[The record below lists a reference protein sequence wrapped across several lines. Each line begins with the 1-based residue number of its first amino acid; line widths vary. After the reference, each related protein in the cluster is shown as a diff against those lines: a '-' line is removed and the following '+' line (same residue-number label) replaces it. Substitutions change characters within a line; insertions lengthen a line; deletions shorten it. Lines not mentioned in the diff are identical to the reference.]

1 MENMDLDNGTK
12 NNSDRKQTKS
22 RTSSLK
28 VYCGNLPVGVTNE
41 RIRKF
46 MGKYGEIERCDL
58 VNRNPK
64 KPFAFVTYVSDS
76 SARDALSAKAEKM
89 DGRLLVINRSFP
101 PKGAQEGNMEYRRT
115 IYIGGIPIGMS
126 AAVLQKKIMDA
137 IKPITAEFRTH
148 QVPTSGRRRANE
160 GGTGG
165 MVEIK
170 TKGSSSS
177 EKGLQMFA
185 FLVFKTFEEAVKAGN
200 ILYELE
206 LEGQRLLVEFSKG
219 RKMSKYKTNDIRTI
233 HVGNIAY
240 SVSKK
245 ELEEKFRLFGEVKS
259 VRLMTD
265 RETGKSKGYAFLD
278 FVRAADADH
287 ACTVLNGSIW
297 DDRPWKVQLEIK
309 EKSDREPERDR
320 RRKRDDRRRRR
331 SLTPPRRRRRRSESP
346 LRRRESRA
354 PVDDLY
360 YRVDRVSRS
369 IPDRG
374 YVTRLSP
381 LPLSDR
387 GLSVKG
393 PPPGEE
399 VTLFVSNLPKDAR
412 DHRVR
417 YLLEQLTGPMVNFK
431 KEGPDAWLTYEDAPS
446 ASTARDILR
455 DHRIEGIRLVV
466 EVISPPGE
474 SATVRGLPPRDI
486 GWRETQLRPAESI
499 ISNTP
504 RYRDS
509 GERDTRPEL
518 NQRRDYEPRQQKRV
532 RSDNSCSGRLYVGN
546 LSYNVTPRDIRQ
558 IFQEYGV
565 VTEVSLPLKNGNLAG
580 FGFVQYENPDDAA
593 YAQRTLNGFRMDGRN
608 LRVEHSTAENPPSKR
623 PRGLEPESFSFEPK
637 RPRPAEN
644 DAFRY
649 EPPPQRVDS
658 PRWSDPYAG
667 KPKVAAFEDKLQT
680 YDSEVR
686 NPSGVVGGGAIF
698 SRPAER
704 MRISTGGSPGWRNSR
719 GASRVLED
727 VGFELV

>member
-1 MENMDLDNGTK
+1 
-12 NNSDRKQTKS
+12 
-22 RTSSLK
+22 
-28 VYCGNLPVGVTNE
+28 
-41 RIRKF
+41 
-46 MGKYGEIERCDL
+46 
-58 VNRNPK
+58 
-64 KPFAFVTYVSDS
+64 
-76 SARDALSAKAEKM
+76 
-89 DGRLLVINRSFP
+89 
-101 PKGAQEGNMEYRRT
+101 MEYRRT

-137 IKPITAEFRTH
+137 IKPITADFRTH
-148 QVPTSGRRRANE
+148 QVPTGGRRRANE
-160 GGTGG
+160 GG

-170 TKGSSSS
+170 TKSSSS
-177 EKGLQMFA
+177 TEKGLQMFA

-219 RKMSKYKTNDIRTI
+219 RKMSKYKMNETRTI

-240 SVSKK
+240 SVDKK
-245 ELEEKFRLFGEVKS
+245 NLEEKFRLFGEVTS

-278 FVRAADADH
+278 FARAADADH
-287 ACTVLNGSIW
+287 ACTVLNGTIW
-297 DDRPWKVQLEIK
+297 DDRTWKVQLEVK
-309 EKSDREPERDR
+309 GRNDREPDRDR

-331 SLTPPRRRRRRSESP
+331 SLTPPAPRRRRRRSESP
-346 LRRRESRA
+346 QRRRESRA

-369 IPDRG
+369 IPDRE

-381 LPLSDR
+381 LPLPRR
-387 GLSVKG
+387 GLSSSGLLVKS
-393 PPPGEE
+393 PPPDEE

-431 KEGPDAWLTYEDAPS
+431 KEGPDAWLTYEDVPS
-446 ASTARDILR
+446 ATTARDILR

-466 EVISPPGE
+466 EVVSNPGG
-474 SATVRGLPPRDI
+474 SAAVRGIPPRDI
-486 GWRETQLRPAESI
+486 GWRESQLRPAESMI
-499 ISNTP
+499 PNPP

-509 GERDTRPEL
+509 GERDKRPEL

-532 RSDNSCSGRLYVGN
+532 RSDNSSSGRLYVGN

-558 IFQEYGV
+558 VFQQYGV

-580 FGFVQYENPDDAA
+580 YGFVQYDNPDDAA
-593 YAQRTLNGFRMDGRN
+593 YARRVLNGFRLDGRS
-608 LRVEHSTAENPPSKR
+608 LRVEHPTGENTTSKR
-623 PRGLEPESFSFEPK
+623 PRGLEPENFSFEPK
-637 RPRPAEN
+637 RPRTTEN
-644 DAFRY
+644 DTFRY
-649 EPPPQRVDS
+649 EPASQRVVN
-658 PRWSDPYAG
+658 PRWDDPYAG
-667 KPKVAAFEDKLQT
+667 KPKLAAFEDKLQT

-686 NPSGVVGGGAIF
+686 NPSGGGGTGAIF

-704 MRISTGGSPGWRNSR
+704 LHLSTGGSPGWRNPR
-719 GASRVLED
+719 AASRVPED